1 MSFFPRSPHLSRIPR
16 LAGACALFVCA
27 AAAQA
32 QSPYPSQP
40 IKVIVPFPPGGGT
53 DIVTRMVLDKIRI
66 STSWTLIVDNKAGAG
81 GNIGLDAVSKSAPDG
96 YTIGMGQTANLAI
109 NPTLY
114 AKMPYDASKAF
125 VPVAL
130 VAGQPVVLVVNAAS
144 AHKTLAQLVEAAK
157 AKPGTVTMASAGNG
171 TVGHLTGEI
180 FNRQAGIQTN
190 HIPYKGAGP
199 AANDLLGSQ
208 VDYYFAT
215 PQTVIP
221 FVKAGKL
228 RALAVSSAKRVT
240 VLPDVPTVA
249 ESGYKGFDT
258 SDWKMLVA
266 PVGTPAAVVAR
277 LNAEVAKALARPD
290 TIAQLLAEGSAP
302 MSGTPQEAAIFLK
315 AEQQRWGT
323 VVRTG
328 NIKLD

>member
-1 MSFFPRSPHLSRIPR
+1 MTFLPRMASA
-16 LAGACALFVCA
+16 LALVLA
-27 AAAQA
+27 AAAHA
-32 QSPYPSQP
+32 QTAYPSQP

-66 STSWTLIVDNKAGAG
+66 GTNWTLIVDNKAGAG
-81 GNIGLDAVSKSAPDG
+81 GNIGLDAVAKATPDG
-96 YTIGMGQTANLAI
+96 YTLGMGQTANLAI
-109 NPTLY
+109 NPSLY

-125 VPVAL
+125 VPVAT
-130 VAGQPVVLVVNAAS
+130 VAGQAVVLVVNS
-144 AHKTLAQLVEAAK
+144 NSPLKTLAQLVEVAK
-157 AKPGTVTMASAGNG
+157 AKPDSLTMASAGNG
-171 TVGHLTGEI
+171 TVGHLTGEV
-180 FNRQAGIQTN
+180 FTKQAGISTR

-199 AANDLLGSQ
+199 AANDLLGGQ

-228 RALAVSSAKRVT
+228 RALAVSSAKRLPA
-240 VLPDVPTVA
+240 LPDVPTVA

-266 PVGTPAAVVAR
+266 PAGTPPAIVAR
-277 LNAEVAKALARPD
+277 LQAEVAKALARTD
-290 TIAQLLAEGSAP
+290 TIAQLLAEGSTP
-302 MSGTPQEAAIFLK
+302 MAGTAQEAATLLNN
-315 AEQQRWGT
+315 EQQRWGT